1 VYATRPFRTEFR
13 FVLAEAMLGPP
24 TTQETAMDRCSHHRY
39 RHLPLLLILLLSAA
53 ALLHGPI
60 AQFDNYHA
68 FADQQ
73 IVLGIPHALDVLSNL
88 GFAAVA
94 LWGLWRLSPRRAT
107 HFPLSW
113 SGYALFLVG
122 LLLTALG
129 SSWYHLAPD
138 DHRLLWD
145 RLPIALASAG
155 LLAGVWADC
164 RQQGSSTIAV
174 LLGAFALAGVLWWY
188 VTELDGIGDL
198 RPYLLLQLLT
208 ILLIPLWQWLY
219 RRPSGERLAF
229 ACALGLYLLAKIAE
243 LLDHQIAA
251 LLAPLTGHTLKHLLS
266 TAGTAVV
273 VAQLVRRGPF
283 APPLAT
289 DTDAVAPSRHSIRH
303 S

>member
-1 VYATRPFRTEFR
+1 
-13 FVLAEAMLGPP
+13 
-24 TTQETAMDRCSHHRY
+24 MDRCFRHHCH
-39 RHLPLLLILLLSAA
+39 HLPLLLTLLLTAA

-60 AQFDNYHA
+60 AQFEDYHA
-68 FADQQ
+68 FADQLTL
-73 IVLGIPHALDVLSNL
+73 LGIPHALDVLSNL

-94 LWGLWRLSPRRAT
+94 LWGLWRLAPRRHS
-107 HFPLSW
+107 HFPHSW
-113 SGYALFLVG
+113 PGYALFLAG

-164 RQQGSSTIAV
+164 RQRDGRLFAA

-188 VTELDGIGDL
+188 VTELAGIGDL
-198 RPYLLLQLLT
+198 RPYLLLQALT
-208 ILLIPLWQWLY
+208 IVLIPLWQWLHG
-219 RRPSGERLAF
+219 RPRGERLAF
-229 ACALGLYLLAKIAE
+229 ACALGLYVLAKFAE
-243 LLDHQIAA
+243 LLDHQLAA

-266 TAGTAVV
+266 TAATAVV
-273 VAQLVRRGPF
+273 VAQLVRR
-283 APPLAT
+283 APSAPLAS
-289 DTDAVAPSRHSIRH
+289 DPAAVAPSRHSIRH